1 MTYPL
6 VTLGDIVD
14 IKGGKRL
21 SKGDSFLSEPT
32 NHPYIRAQD
41 IRAGKV
47 NSNDLVYISDAQHA
61 SIKNYITNEG
71 DVCITIVGANVGD
84 VGIVPKELDKAN
96 LTENAVKLVNP
107 KNCDRKFVMYCLL
120 TYNAQAQ
127 MKLLAGGAAQPKL
140 GIYKVAQIEIPLP
153 PLPTQRRI
161 ADILSAYDDLIEN
174 NTRRIRILEGMAQA
188 IYHEWFGRVDKE
200 SLPEGWEATK
210 IANAFE
216 ILGGS
221 TPSTKIP
228 EYWEGGDINWYSP
241 SDLTA
246 NKAMFIRSSSKKIT
260 QEGLKNSSAKMFP
273 PYCVMMT
280 SRATIGVVSI
290 NTTTAC
296 TNQGFITC
304 IPNERVSLYQIYFW
318 ILDNFELI
326 DNVASGATY
335 KEIGR
340 GEFREFDFVLPDKET
355 KNKFDEIMS
364 PIGKQIEILLAKNAN
379 LRQTR
384 DLLLPRLVSGEIAV

>member
-1 MTYPL
+1 MMKINDWQ
-6 VTLGDIVD
+6 VVKLGDYASFVT
-14 IKGGKRL
+14 GKL
-21 SKGDSFLSEPT
+21 DSNAATPNGKYPFFTCSRETFLTDTFSF
-32 NHPYIRAQD
+32 D
-41 IRAGKV
+41 
-47 NSNDLVYISDAQHA
+47 
-61 SIKNYITNEG
+61 
-71 DVCITIVGANVGD
+71 
-84 VGIVPKELDKAN
+84 
-96 LTENAVKLVNP
+96 TECV
-107 KNCDRKFVMYCLL
+107 
-120 TYNAQAQ
+120 
-127 MKLLAGGAAQPKL
+127 LLAGNNAAGIFPIKYFEGKFDAYQRTYVIEPLDRTKLHTRFLYYVLSLQLDYMKNISTGAATKFL
-140 GIYKVAQIEIPLP
+140 TKTILDNLEITIPDFNI
-153 PLPTQRRI
+153 QRRI

-174 NTRRIRILEGMAQA
+174 NARRIRILESMAQA
-188 IYHEWFGRVDKE
+188 IYQEMFGKVDKE
-200 SLPEGWEATK
+200 SLPKGWEATK

-221 TPSTKIP
+221 TPSTQNP

-246 NKAMFIRSSSKKIT
+246 NKAMFIKSSSKKIT
-260 QEGLKNSSAKMFP
+260 QAGLKNSSAKMFP
-273 PYCVMMT
+273 AYCVMMT

-290 NTTTAC
+290 NTTEAC

-340 GEFREFDFVLPDKET
+340 GEFREFDFIVPDKNT
-355 KNKFDEIMS
+355 KKKFDELIN
-364 PIGKQIEILLAKNAN
+364 PIGKQIEILLAKNTN

-384 DLLLPRLVSGEIAV
+384 NLLLPRLVSGEIPVHE